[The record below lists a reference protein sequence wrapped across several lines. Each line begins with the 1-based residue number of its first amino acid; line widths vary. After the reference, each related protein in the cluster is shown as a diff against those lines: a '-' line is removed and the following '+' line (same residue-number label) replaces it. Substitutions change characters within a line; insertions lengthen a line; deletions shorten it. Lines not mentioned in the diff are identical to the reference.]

1 MNVIVCVK
9 VVDGELN
16 PFDEC
21 ALEEALRFKDADI
34 TVVSMGPIG
43 IYEKLL
49 SLTRY
54 GIKKVVLISDKIYA
68 GSDTLATSYI
78 LSEYIKTQKYDVIL
92 CGRQT
97 IDGDTAQVGPCL
109 AAMLGIPFITNVL
122 KLDCDNN
129 EFKCETRFGNE
140 TGKMPIL
147 LTVERI
153 NKLRFFSIRSKVG
166 TVEVIDNSVLKLK
179 EEKCGLLGS
188 PTKVVKTYENNEG
201 IRICKFI
208 SPKDFYD
215 VLDKSLNSI
224 NKKTDIKKSKNK
236 LKNVWAIGDK
246 VAKRASIISDDI
258 TVINEKSPQKLYEL
272 ILNEKPDT
280 VLWNA
285 DIYGRRYAPYITGL
299 LKTGLCA
306 DCTHLET
313 DGEKLYMYRPARGGN
328 IIAKIETKTRPQC
341 ATVRCESNS
350 NNIIVSGG
358 RGVMEEFDKINA
370 FAKSIN
376 ASVCSSRPVVDEGIM
391 KYENQVG
398 LTGKNI
404 SPQVY
409 IAVGIS
415 GAVQHICAIQN
426 SGTVIAINPDK
437 NADIFKYCDY
447 GIVSTFENFLL
458 TLNSSDDIM

>member
-1 MNVIVCVK
+1 MNVVVCVK

-21 ALEEALRFKDADI
+21 ALEEALKLDNADI
-34 TVVSMGPIG
+34 TVVSMGPRS
-43 IYEKLL
+43 IYDKLL

-54 GIKKVVLISDKIYA
+54 GVKKVVLISDKIYA

-78 LSEYIKTQKYDVIL
+78 LSEYIKTQKFDAVF

-97 IDGDTAQVGPCL
+97 VDGDTAQVGPSL
-109 AAMLGIPFITNVL
+109 AAMLGVPFITNVL
-122 KLDCDNN
+122 KLETING
-129 EFKCETRFGNE
+129 EFRCETRFGSE
-140 TGKMPIL
+140 VGKAPVL

-166 TVEVIDNSVLKLK
+166 SVEIIDNSVLKLK
-179 EEKCGLLGS
+179 EERCGLLGS
-188 PTKVVKTYENNEG
+188 PTKVLKTYENNEG
-201 IRICKFI
+201 VRSCKFI
-208 SPKDFYD
+208 SPCDFFD
-215 VLDKSLNSI
+215 VLDKSLNNVKETVNFKESE
-224 NKKTDIKKSKNK
+224 KK
-236 LKNVWAIGDK
+236 LKNVWAIGDAVSK
-246 VAKRASIISDDI
+246 KARIISDDV
-258 TVINEKSPQKLYEL
+258 TVIYEKSPQKLYEM
-272 ILNEKPDT
+272 ILDKKPGT

-313 DGEKLYMYRPARGGN
+313 DGEKLYMFRPARGGN
-328 IIAKIETKTRPQC
+328 IIAKIETITRPQC

-358 RGVMEEFDKINA
+358 RGVINEFDKLES
-370 FAKSIN
+370 FAERIN
-376 ASVCSSRPVVDEGIM
+376 ASVCSSRPVVDEGVVQ
-391 KYENQVG
+391 YESQVG
-398 LTGKNI
+398 LTGKNV

-415 GAVQHICAIQN
+415 GAVQHICAVQN
-426 SGTVIAINPDK
+426 SGTIIAINPDK
-437 NADIFKYCDY
+437 SSDIFKYCDY

-458 TLNSSDDIM
+458 TLKSQDDII